1 MLKTGSTLNSSQ
13 DTSSNNTEKEVTTE
27 RKRISEISSSDN
39 QSSRWE
45 IHTVD
50 RFKSKAI
57 TLNVVLWLNFKRVLL
72 SGTIRNSYTL
82 CIIDN

>member
-39 QSSRWE
+39 RSSRCE
-45 IHTVD
+45 VHTVD
-50 RFKSKAI
+50 RLKSKAI
-57 TLNVVLWLNFKRVLL
+57 PADVLW
-72 SGTIRNSYTL
+72 TIVYG
-82 CIIDN
+82 

>member
-39 QSSRWE
+39 RSSRWE

-50 RFKSKAI
+50 RLKSNAI
-57 TLNVVLWLNFKRVLL
+57 TLNVELWLTFQRVLL
-72 SGTIRNSYTL
+72 SGTIRNAYTL

>member
-50 RFKSKAI
+50 RLKSKAI
-57 TLNVVLWLNFKRVLL
+57 ILNVVLWLNFKRVLL